1 MISKGFRCNLY
12 YYVYVCIFVCVFVC
26 VFVFYSQPCG
36 ARHSEL
42 RIQILYTLRLRA
54 STVRVLL
61 TSSQVCIWVH
71 KKTHTNTHTNTHT
84 KPDRFN
90 EGNPSSSHLALQR
103 RESLPLGARRLWP
116 RSVARR
122 RARCTRVCD
131 FAPLRQQQEQRQ
143 SGSTLHQFSSFSC
156 SKFHLSKQKKNGR
169 SGCSSYAGCN
179 LRVP

>member
-1 MISKGFRCNLY
+1 MQPLLCVHVYICVCICVCVCVLFTSPCRILRCQTFQVKNVN
-12 YYVYVCIFVCVFVC
+12 YVYTT
-26 VFVFYSQPCG
+26 SARRHG
-36 ARHSEL
+36 ALAFDQQSG
-42 RIQILYTLRLRA
+42 
-54 STVRVLL
+54 
-61 TSSQVCIWVH
+61 VH
-71 KKTHTNTHTNTHT
+71 MGPHKHTRKHTHKHTHT
-84 KPDRFN
+84 KPDTC
-90 EGNPSSSHLALQR
+90 NPSSSHLALQR
-103 RESLPLGARRLWP
+103 RESLPLGTRRLWP
-116 RSVARR
+116 RSVAQR